1 VSLDLA
7 RDLLHAVDT
16 VAFAKDRLN
25 LDLDPLQ
32 AQFARSTSRYVIL
45 NCCRQWGKSTTTAMV
60 ALHQAKFTP
69 GSLVLLISPSWRQSR
84 ELFAKVM
91 GFLKTLETVEMLVE
105 DNKSSAKL
113 VNGSR
118 IVSLPSDPDTIRGF
132 SAPSL
137 IVEDEAAFVD
147 DAVNAALLPMLAVS
161 GGRMLLLSTPR
172 GRRGHF
178 FDAWTKGGARWERFT
193 ATATECPRYSPDF
206 LDGVKSVTPDWI
218 FRQEYLCEFTDS
230 NTTLFSSDLI
240 ERAISDKVKPLF
252 SVEELA
258 AMGLVA

>member
-1 VSLDLA
+1 
-7 RDLLHAVDT
+7 
-16 VAFAKDRLN
+16 
-25 LDLDPLQ
+25 
-32 AQFARSTSRYVIL
+32 
-45 NCCRQWGKSTTTAMV
+45 MV

-69 GSLVLLISPSWRQSR
+69 GSLVLLISPSLRQSR

-91 GFLKTLETVEMLVE
+91 AFLKKLEPVEELVE

-113 VNGSR
+113 INGSR

-172 GRRGHF
+172 GKRGHF
-178 FDAWTKGGARWERFT
+178 HDAWTKGGARWERFT

-206 LDGVKSVTPDWI
+206 LEGVKSVTPDWI

-240 ERAISDKVKPLF
+240 NRAISDDINPLF